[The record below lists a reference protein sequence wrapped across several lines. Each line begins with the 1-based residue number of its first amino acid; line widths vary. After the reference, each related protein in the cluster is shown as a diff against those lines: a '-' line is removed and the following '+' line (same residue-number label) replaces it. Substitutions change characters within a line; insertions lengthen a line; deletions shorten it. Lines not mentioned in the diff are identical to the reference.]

1 MAGGDLI
8 GREALERI
16 IKRAAELQAGAQ
28 DVGEGLTQ
36 DEVVALGK
44 DVGIP
49 SRYLQQAMLEERTRA
64 IVETRRGFWAW
75 LTGPRTLSADRVV
88 PGDRAAVERALTR
101 WMEEEES
108 LQVKRRF
115 ADRTSWEPKA
125 GAFATIQRA
134 LGSKGRRFSLANAE
148 EITGQ
153 VTPLEPGFCH
163 VGLAADIRPSRAR
176 RLQGSTVVFGL
187 GALATAA
194 FAVTLGLVAVVPA
207 VVLIPTAAAIARHH
221 RVENE
226 RVQIGMEQ
234 VLDRLERGEIRAE
247 HALPASHQ
255 HPLERIADQV
265 RKAFG
270 VP

>member
-8 GREALERI
+8 TREALERI

-28 DVGEGLTQ
+28 DVGDGLTQ
-36 DEVVALGK
+36 KEVLALGK

-49 SRYLQQAMLEERTRA
+49 NRFLQQAMLEEQTRTV
-64 IVETRRGFWAW
+64 VETRRGFWSW
-75 LTGPRTLSADRVV
+75 LTGPRSLSAARVV
-88 PGDRAAVERALTR
+88 PGDRATVERALNR

-134 LGSKGRRFSLANAE
+134 LGAKGRRFSMANAG
-148 EITGQ
+148 EIAGQ
-153 VTPLEPGFCH
+153 VTPLEAGFCH
-163 VGLAADIRPSRAR
+163 VALVADVRPSRAR
-176 RLQGSTVVFGL
+176 RLQGGAVLFTFG
-187 GALATAA
+187 AIFTAA
-194 FAVTLGLVAVVPA
+194 LAVTLGAVAVIPAAVLVPVSALVAR
-207 VVLIPTAAAIARHH
+207 RH
-221 RVENE
+221 RADNE
-226 RVQIGMEQ
+226 RVQIAMEQ

-247 HALPASHQ
+247 HALPAQ

-270 VP
+270 AP

>member
-1 MAGGDLI
+1 MALI
-8 GREALERI
+8 DRGALERI

-28 DVGEGLTQ
+28 DVGDGLTQ
-36 DEVVALGK
+36 NEVLALGK

-49 SRYLQQAMLEERTRA
+49 SRYLQQAMLEEQTRSV
-64 IVETRRGFWAW
+64 VETRGGFWPW

-88 PGDRAAVERALTR
+88 PGDRATVERALTR

-134 LGSKGRRFSLANAE
+134 LGSKGRRFALASALE
-148 EITGQ
+148 VAGQ
-153 VTPLEPGFCH
+153 VTQLEAGFCH
-163 VGLAADIRPSRAR
+163 VGLVADVRPNRAR
-176 RLQGSTVVFGL
+176 RLQGSAAVFGL
-187 GALATAA
+187 AVLATSAFALTFGLIALAPAL
-194 FAVTLGLVAVVPA
+194 VLG
-207 VVLIPTAAAIARHH
+207 PTAAAIARHH
-221 RVENE
+221 RTENE
-226 RVQIGMEQ
+226 RVLVAMEQ

-247 HALPASHQ
+247 HALPQQ

-265 RKAFG
+265 RKALG
-270 VP
+270 AP

>member
-1 MAGGDLI
+1 MALI
-8 GREALERI
+8 DRGALERI

-28 DVGEGLTQ
+28 DVGDGLTQ
-36 DEVVALGK
+36 NEVLALGK

-49 SRYLQQAMLEERTRA
+49 SRYLQQAMLEEQTRSV
-64 IVETRRGFWAW
+64 VETRRGFWPW

-88 PGDRAAVERALTR
+88 PGDRATVERALTR

-134 LGSKGRRFSLANAE
+134 LGSKGRRFALASALE
-148 EITGQ
+148 VAGQ
-153 VTPLEPGFCH
+153 VTQLEAGFCH
-163 VGLAADIRPSRAR
+163 VGLVADIQPSRAK
-176 RLQGSTVVFGL
+176 RLQGGAVLFTFGAIL
-187 GALATAA
+187 TAALAVTVGAA
-194 FAVTLGLVAVVPA
+194 AVVPA
-207 VVLIPTAAAIARHH
+207 VVLIPLAGLVARRH
-221 RVENE
+221 RSDNE
-226 RVQIGMEQ
+226 RVQVAMEQ

-247 HALPASHQ
+247 HALPQQ

-265 RKAFG
+265 RKALG
-270 VP
+270 AP